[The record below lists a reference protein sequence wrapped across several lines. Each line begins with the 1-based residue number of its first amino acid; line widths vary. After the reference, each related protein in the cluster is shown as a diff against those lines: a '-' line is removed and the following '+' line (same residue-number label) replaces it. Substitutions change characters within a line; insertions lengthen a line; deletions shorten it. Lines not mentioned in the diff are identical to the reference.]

1 MMEEFEEIEK
11 IKISNLQESVIEENA
26 EGEKI
31 EEEKLL
37 TSQKKKPDYKVLQP
51 DVDVNGKRIL
61 KNVGA
66 MWKTETKD
74 GKEYYVMKIGEL
86 RLLVFPN
93 K

>member
-11 IKISNLQESVIEENA
+11 IKISSFQENVIEENA
-26 EGEKI
+26 EEEKI
-31 EEEKLL
+31 EEKLL

-66 MWKTETKD
+66 MWKAETKD